1 MKNHWQEDV
10 GTHRKKKKKKDT
22 PCPGTK
28 EKPLQ
33 DSRRGTIMLKS
44 NPLPAGWVTHKLKKF
59 SHCCKHSRLHIRL
72 DNLGVRQRDRE
83 SQGIWLWRTAG
94 FDYRTSTGLG
104 ETETLGGHKQ
114 NLVGTRTQ
122 GKEAVSPK
130 ETESD
135 LPVSI
140 WRLVGVQYATVEE
153 QRNSSRKNEEAG
165 PKPSPRKGN
174 ARRQIGYPRKP
185 YK

>member
-10 GTHRKKKKKKDT
+10 GTHRKKKKKDT

-72 DNLGVRQRDRE
+72 DNQGVRQRDRE

-94 FDYRTSTGLG
+94 FHYRTSTGLW
-104 ETETLGGHKQ
+104 ETETLGRYKQ
-114 NLVGTRTQ
+114 NLVHTRTQ
-122 GKEAVSPK
+122 GKGVVTPQESEPDACECLKVSCGGVGQQWPAAGTEAMTFADLGGTCWPK
-130 ETESD
+130 SFWRSALA
-135 LPVSI
+135 LPQS
-140 WRLVGVQYATVEE
+140 L
-153 QRNSSRKNEEAG
+153 
-165 PKPSPRKGN
+165 
-174 ARRQIGYPRKP
+174 
-185 YK
+185 